1 MQHSMMVLSRTTFD
15 RLRAHAPEN
24 LQCEADAE
32 ARRAISALCYT
43 EDHIRQQFIE
53 EEFWHEL
60 TEEAQH
66 EAISRLLDAWE
77 YEQAHPAIE
86 QAILDAIA
94 RYVQDLSIQQ
104 ASEEDS
110 MLS

>member
-1 MQHSMMVLSRTTFD
+1 MQHSVMVLSRTTFD

-32 ARRAISALCYT
+32 VRRAISALCYT
-43 EDHIRQQFIE
+43 EDHIRHHFAE

-60 TEEAQH
+60 TEEAQQ

-94 RYVQDLSIQQ
+94 RYVQDLSIENLTC
-104 ASEEDS
+104 EE
-110 MLS
+110 